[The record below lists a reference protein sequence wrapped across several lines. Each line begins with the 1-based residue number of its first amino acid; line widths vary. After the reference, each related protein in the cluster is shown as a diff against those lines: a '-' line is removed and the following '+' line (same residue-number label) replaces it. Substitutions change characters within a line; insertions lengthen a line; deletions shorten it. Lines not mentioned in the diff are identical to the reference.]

1 MADHTMVFIP
11 LAGYF
16 ETQIDDWARAVAAE
30 VPEMHVV
37 VVAPGDDPR
46 PALADADAAF
56 GMLTPEMLAAAPRL
70 RWLQAIA
77 AAPPPEFFFPALVEH
92 PVVVTNLRGVY
103 RDNLTN
109 HILAYVL
116 AFARGLPRYMD
127 RQAKAEWRRDLDDIG
142 VLDLA
147 STAMLLVGVGEVGTL
162 TAQRARMFGIRVIGV
177 DSFPER
183 VQAQLDALHHVD
195 DLDRLL
201 PEADWVVMTVP
212 HTPVTEA
219 MMHAGRFASMKDTAF
234 FINVGRGETV
244 KLDDLAAALSS
255 GAIAG
260 AAIDVSEIEPLPSE
274 HALWRCENLVVT
286 PHIGSFGSDTDI
298 ERQRVIVDN
307 AQRFVRGEP
316 LRYVIDKTLRY

>member
-1 MADHTMVFIP
+1 MADHTMVFIA

-30 VPEMHVV
+30 VPEMGVV

-46 PALADADAAF
+46 PALAEADAAF
-56 GMLTPEMLAAAPRL
+56 GMLTPDMLAAAPKL

-77 AAPPPEFFFPALVEH
+77 AAPPSEFFFPALVEH

-103 RDNLTN
+103 RENLTN
-109 HILAYVL
+109 HILAFVL
-116 AFARGLPRYMD
+116 AFARGLPRYMAQ
-127 RQAKAEWRRDLDDIG
+127 QARAEWNRNLADIG

-147 STAMLLVGVGEVGTL
+147 ATTMLIVGVGEVGAL
-162 TAQRARMFGIRVIGV
+162 TAERARMFGIRVIGV

-183 VQAQLDALHHVD
+183 VVADLDELHHVD
-195 DLDRLL
+195 ELDALL
-201 PEADWVVMTVP
+201 PDVDWVVLTVP

-219 MMHAGRFASMKDTAF
+219 MMHAGRFASMKNTAF
-234 FINVGRGETV
+234 FLNVGRGETV

-260 AAIDVSEIEPLPSE
+260 AAIDVSELEPLPPE
-274 HALWRCENLVVT
+274 HALWQCENLIVT
-286 PHIGSFGSDTDI
+286 PHIASFGRDTDI
-298 ERQRVIVDN
+298 ERQAVIVEN

-316 LRYVIDKTLRY
+316 LRYVIDKALRY

>member
-1 MADHTMVFIP
+1 MTDHTMVFIP

-16 ETQIDDWARAVAAE
+16 ETQIDEWARAVAAE
-30 VPEMHVV
+30 VPQMRVV

-46 PALADADAAF
+46 PTLAEADAAF
-56 GMLTPEMLAAAPRL
+56 GMLTPDMLAAAPRL

-103 RDNLTN
+103 RENLTN
-109 HILAYVL
+109 HILAFVL
-116 AFARGLPRYMD
+116 AFARGLPLYTAQ
-127 RQAKAEWRRDLDDIG
+127 QARAEWNRNLADIG
-142 VLDLA
+142 VVDLA
-147 STAMLLVGVGEVGTL
+147 ATTMLVVGVGEVGAL
-162 TAQRARMFGIRVIGV
+162 TAARARMFGMRVVGV

-183 VQAQLDALHHVD
+183 VMAELDALHHVD
-195 DLDRLL
+195 ELDELL
-201 PEADWVVMTVP
+201 PDADWVVLTVP
-212 HTPVTEA
+212 HTPVTEG
-219 MMHAGRFASMKDTAF
+219 MMHAGRFTSMKDTAF

-244 KLDDLAAALSS
+244 KLDDLAAALSN

-260 AAIDVSEIEPLPSE
+260 AAIDVSEIEPLPPE
-274 HALWRCENLVVT
+274 HALWQCENLIVT

-316 LRYVIDKTLRY
+316 LRYVIDKALRY